1 MRTLFDT
8 SVLVATLVDQLA
20 NHEAAFGA
28 FVRYTSDGHVGY
40 CSAHTLAEAYAT
52 LTALPIAKRI
62 SPEEARVLVEE
73 TLIGRLTVV
82 PLALNDY
89 QSVLRQVAA
98 LGLSSGAIYDA
109 LHAHCAL
116 KEGVD
121 QILTYNFSDF
131 TRFPLQGVTLAL
143 P

>member
-8 SVLVATLVDQLA
+8 SVLVAVLVDQLPS
-20 NHEAAFGA
+20 HEAAFGA
-28 FVRYTSDGHVGY
+28 FARYTSEEHVGY
-40 CSAHTLAEAYAT
+40 CSTHTLAEAYAT

-62 SPEEARVLVEE
+62 SPDEAHALIEE

-82 PLALNDY
+82 PLAVNDY
-89 QSVLRQVAA
+89 QSVLHQVAA

-131 TRFPLQGVTLAL
+131 TRFPLAGVTLAV